1 MVCGPQTHRSARH
14 KCVLCLHTHKPHPN
28 LQGGKNVGYWFLDLS
43 TISFV
48 GQNEFHH
55 HSTLLKLAIFIR

>member
-1 MVCGPQTHRSARH
+1 
-14 KCVLCLHTHKPHPN
+14 VLCLHTHKPHPN